1 MCKFTIEEIYGCT
14 REQFCSLTGT
24 DMWDMVVRLKKEVT
38 ILEVSLA
45 VQRDKYRNGG
55 LITDDEQRIRSKL
68 IKTIEDK
75 IKAKRDKVRDIE
87 KYLENK

>member
-1 MCKFTIEEIYGCT
+1 MFTTEEIYGCT

-24 DMWDMVVRLKKEVT
+24 DMRDMVVRLEKEVT

-45 VQRDKYRNGG
+45 VQRDKYRRGG
-55 LITDDEQRIRSKL
+55 LITDDEQRIRTKL
-68 IKTIEDK
+68 IKTIENK

>member
-1 MCKFTIEEIYGCT
+1 MFTIEEVYGCT
-14 REQFCSLTGT
+14 REEFCERTGT

-45 VQRDKYRNGG
+45 VQREKYRSGG
-55 LITDDEQRIRSKL
+55 LITDDEQRIRAKL
-68 IKTIEDK
+68 IKTIENK

-87 KYLENK
+87 KYLENE

>member
-14 REQFCSLTGT
+14 RKEFCERTAT
-24 DMWDMVVRLKKEVT
+24 NMDDMVVRLKKEVT

-45 VQRDKYRNGG
+45 VQRGKYRSGG

-87 KYLENK
+87 KYLENE